1 MNMTANAIR
10 YAMITPLPAIPIA
23 APVFVM
29 MPAPMVEPIAM
40 KKRSFPLSFLIL
52 VLSFFVFGDRCFLFV
67 LAVERAAIFINP
79 FNNRDHRVSHQF
91 SFVNRH
97 VV

>member
-1 MNMTANAIR
+1 MTGCTVVKNMVGRLAMNMTANAIR

-52 VLSFFVFGDRCFLFV
+52 VLSFFVFRNRCFLSLLSNELRF
-67 LAVERAAIFINP
+67 
-79 FNNRDHRVSHQF
+79 
-91 SFVNRH
+91 
-97 VV
+97 

>member
-52 VLSFFVFGDRCFLFV
+52 VLSFFVFRNRCFFV
-67 LAVERAAIFINP
+67 LAVERAAILIN
-79 FNNRDHRVSHQF
+79 
-91 SFVNRH
+91 
-97 VV
+97 